1 MEVAFENLKEA
12 DLVVDTI
19 YKGGTASGKASEVL
33 SKLMPGCSNSGGFRK
48 VMRKDGSGLP
58 AFVVL
63 YTSMQEL
70 AWPDYLDEETGIFRY
85 YGDNRNPGRTIL
97 DTPRKGNLLLEF
109 VFECLNSKDGSIK
122 NIPPFFIFKKTG
134 NGWDVQFLGLAAP
147 GNPRISPDK
156 DLVAFWRT
164 IDENRFQNYEA
175 YFTVLETIAPISREW
190 LNALIYNHDQS
201 LNYAPDTWKQFIKQG
216 RNGITPLIAK
226 RLPKVPSKYDQLQS
240 DNEGSICLNK
250 IREHYKDNP
259 YGFEVCAK
267 DILEKMDDK
276 FQDFSLTRP
285 WRDGGR
291 DALGYYVIG
300 SGGKA
305 NYPLRIDCALE
316 AKCYSENVSVGV
328 RQMSRLISRIRYRQ
342 FGVML
347 TTSFVDKQA
356 YQEVIED
363 GHPILII
370 SASDIAYIL
379 RSNSIT
385 SENISEWL
393 VSLDETDSTRMAR
406 RAQAYN
412 KLINRKR

>member
-1 MEVAFENLKEA
+1 MEVAFDKLKEA

-19 YKGGTASGKASEVL
+19 YKGGKVSGKASEVL

-58 AFVVL
+58 AYVVL

-85 YGDNRNPGRTIL
+85 YGDNRSPGRTLL

-109 VFECLNSKDGSIK
+109 VFACLNSRDGSIK

-134 NGWDVQFLGLAAP
+134 NGWDVQFIGLAAP

-156 DLVAFWRT
+156 DLMAFWRT
-164 IDENRFQNYEA
+164 IDEKRFQNYEA
-175 YFTVLETIAPISREW
+175 YFTVLETTAPISREW
-190 LNALIYNHDQS
+190 LNALIHDHDQS
-201 LNYAPDTWKQFIKQG
+201 LQYAPEAWKCFIKQG
-216 RNGITPLIAK
+216 RNGIIPLIAK
-226 RLPKVPSKYDQLQS
+226 KLPNIPSKYAQLQS
-240 DNEGSICLNK
+240 DNEGHICLDK

-267 DILEKMDDK
+267 DLLEKMDER
-276 FQDFSLTRP
+276 FQDFSLTRA

-291 DALGYYVIG
+291 DAQGYYVIG

-305 NYPLRIDCALE
+305 NHALRIECALE
-316 AKCYSENVSVGV
+316 AKCYSEHVSVGV
-328 RQMSRLISRIRYRQ
+328 KQMSRLISRIRYRQ

-356 YQEVIED
+356 YKEVVED

-370 SASDIAYIL
+370 SASDIAHIL
-379 RSNSIT
+379 RRNSIT
-385 SENISEWL
+385 SSNISDWL
-393 VSLDETDSTRMAR
+393 AALDEEDATRMTR
-406 RAQAYN
+406 RARVYN
-412 KLINRKR
+412 ESVAGED